1 MKIIKIIKE
10 NIPRYIII
18 TISLLI
24 AAFNFNLLLKPIN
37 LVAGGS
43 PGLALV
49 LKNIIPLSTS
59 EIINIIYIFTL
70 ILSIILLEKKQ
81 VFGILYASIV
91 YPLFVNLTDNI
102 TNLISLNYHD
112 ILFICMISGIISGIS
127 NGLIY
132 KNGFASSGIG
142 IISPIMN
149 KYFKVSI
156 STCNFVMNTFIMIL
170 GGYYYGINIVLY
182 AIILNYISSKVCNAI
197 ILGISQNKVVF
208 IKSDNEKKVV
218 NLLVNKYKLTS
229 TIFIAEKDKN
239 ILMTV
244 VKNRDYSY
252 IKNDLLK
259 IDENIFFTTDN
270 CYEVSNK
277 KVF

>member
-1 MKIIKIIKE
+1 
-10 NIPRYIII
+10 
-18 TISLLI
+18 
-24 AAFNFNLLLKPIN
+24 
-37 LVAGGS
+37 
-43 PGLALV
+43 
-49 LKNIIPLSTS
+49 
-59 EIINIIYIFTL
+59 
-70 ILSIILLEKKQ
+70 
-81 VFGILYASIV
+81 
-91 YPLFVNLTDNI
+91 
-102 TNLISLNYHD
+102 
-112 ILFICMISGIISGIS
+112 
-127 NGLIY
+127 
-132 KNGFASSGIG
+132 
-142 IISPIMN
+142 MN